1 VKLAGAGVALLSS
14 ICRYLTLDPSCTGAR
29 GKSQSFSADGTAFD
43 YTFNFTATSL
53 FERRFGVGV
62 ERRFGVGVER
72 RMAIGKHCLGWF
84 LAVGS
89 RASM

>member
-1 VKLAGAGVALLSS
+1 
-14 ICRYLTLDPSCTGAR
+14 LDPSCTGAR

-72 RMAIGKHCLGWF
+72 RFGVGVERRMAIGKHCLGWF